1 MRDGFICPLGSN
13 FLCTHFLS
21 RAISSIVNGAAI
33 GTPSLVWPSLT
44 GGDCVQVK
52 KRHHLVKTCTETAA
66 DGGLH
71 SLGRAF
77 VEWADASLS
86 SSV

>member
-33 GTPSLVWPSLT
+33 GTL
-44 GGDCVQVK
+44 
-52 KRHHLVKTCTETAA
+52 A
-66 DGGLH
+66 
-71 SLGRAF
+71 
-77 VEWADASLS
+77 
-86 SSV
+86 